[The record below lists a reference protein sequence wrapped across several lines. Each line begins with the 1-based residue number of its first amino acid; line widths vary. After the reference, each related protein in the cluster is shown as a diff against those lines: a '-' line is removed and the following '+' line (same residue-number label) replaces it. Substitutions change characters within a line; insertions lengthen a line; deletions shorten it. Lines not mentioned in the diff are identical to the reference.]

1 MRQGLWILLGLWMSA
16 AAVAD
21 EVRVTGDRVSLRSA
35 PSLEAA
41 LLDRAM
47 RGDLLQEV
55 SRSNGW
61 VAVEAPAYLD
71 AWVAAEFLTN
81 GVVVP
86 KRLNVRSGPNRNY
99 EVLAVVEAGD
109 RLEERDRFH
118 EWVQVIPPEGSRVWI
133 SESFTERVLDEGEMR
148 VELEP
153 VGEPT
158 AALVEMLPVLSL
170 TLDERFEQGVAAY
183 FEGRLVRANPGLYQ
197 LVRGAE
203 VVCLVRGRADQLEPL
218 LAREVAMEGL
228 VYRIMSSELAVLQP
242 SRIEARGRE

>member
-35 PSLEAA
+35 PSLEAS

-86 KRLNVRSGPNRNY
+86 KRLNVSTY
-99 EVLAVVEAGD
+99 IHVAIVKT
-109 RLEERDRFH
+109 
-118 EWVQVIPPEGSRVWI
+118 I
-133 SESFTERVLDEGEMR
+133 S
-148 VELEP
+148 
-153 VGEPT
+153 
-158 AALVEMLPVLSL
+158 
-170 TLDERFEQGVAAY
+170 FEQ
-183 FEGRLVRANPGLYQ
+183 RLRTV
-197 LVRGAE
+197 
-203 VVCLVRGRADQLEPL
+203 PL
-218 LAREVAMEGL
+218 FL
-228 VYRIMSSELAVLQP
+228 
-242 SRIEARGRE
+242 